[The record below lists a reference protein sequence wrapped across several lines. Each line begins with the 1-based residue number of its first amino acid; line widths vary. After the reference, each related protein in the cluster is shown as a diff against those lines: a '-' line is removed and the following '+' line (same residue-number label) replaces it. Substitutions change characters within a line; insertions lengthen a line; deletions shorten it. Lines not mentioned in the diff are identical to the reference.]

1 LAVSD
6 EIYVELLI
14 IFATLL
20 SELNCLPADY
30 TTQQDRVLI
39 VLQSAFFQLLHAP
52 TAEEAIIDTVIVM
65 RGGDTGT
72 RSVRPSWGL
81 TANPEKL
88 PILGEVR

>member
-14 IFATLL
+14 ILATLL

-39 VLQSAFFQLLHAP
+39 ALQSAFIQLLHSP
-52 TAEEAIIDTVIVM
+52 TAEEATIDTVM
-65 RGGDTGT
+65 RGGDTDT

>member
-14 IFATLL
+14 IFATLP

-30 TTQQDRVLI
+30 TTQQGRVLI
-39 VLQSAFFQLLHAP
+39 ARESAFCKLLHAP
-52 TAEEAIIDTVIVM
+52 MAEEAIIDTVM
-65 RGGDTGT
+65 RGGDTDT

-88 PILGEVR
+88 PTLGEVR